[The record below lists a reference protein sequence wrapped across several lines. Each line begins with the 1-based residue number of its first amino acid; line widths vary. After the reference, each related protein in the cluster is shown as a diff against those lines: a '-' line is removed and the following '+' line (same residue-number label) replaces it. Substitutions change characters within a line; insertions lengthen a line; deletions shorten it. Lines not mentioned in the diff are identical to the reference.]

1 MTEYIKN
8 WNDWKKCIK
17 LKIQVLSHYF
27 KSDWCNCK
35 CSFICSRHWNF
46 KQCSRINWPTKLCNK
61 FYYWNISPNTF
72 QTHRYSRRKAAFW
85 TDWCRCFFFFLLLT
99 PCQDWLL
106 GFPVEKILVVK
117 VAPICWSQTQS
128 NLLPRR
134 YSLFYVDFSSIFSG
148 GRKTPANI
156 DTILRWV

>member
-1 MTEYIKN
+1 MAEYIKIEMIE
-8 WNDWKKCIK
+8 KMLK
-17 LKIQVLSHYF
+17 LNIPVLSHYF

-35 CSFICSRHWNF
+35 YSFICSRHWNF

-99 PCQDWLL
+99 PCQDRFL
-106 GFPVEKILVVK
+106 GFPVEKILLVK
-117 VAPICWSQTQS
+117 VARTYLLKSNTEQSAASQIFSIWCWF
-128 NLLPRR
+128 
-134 YSLFYVDFSSIFSG
+134 LFYLFRSEKNSS
-148 GRKTPANI
+148 
-156 DTILRWV
+156 